1 LYERRLCHF
10 ALGGILAEDIVD
22 DIYEAAV
29 VPERWPELLTRL
41 SEMVDARGSILFVA
55 RQQALQHVVSPSLA
69 DLVPTYF
76 GRGYQ
81 FRDERTRRLLEANL
95 AGFVQDTDVFTPE
108 EWEADPIRREFWAPE
123 GMGWGVATHLPMPT
137 GESIILHTERNAER
151 GPFER
156 PLVDELDRLRPHLAR
171 ATLMSARL
179 AFERASGA
187 VDALGIMGLP
197 AAVLDPNGRLFVAN
211 AGFDVLVPSVFL
223 DRQAGLEL
231 AAAGLAP
238 LFQRALNSAASDL
251 GSAPLSLPMPSDGGH
266 PPMIVHVVPVKGMA
280 RDVFSRASVVVFVT
294 PVVIAEVPTAEVIQ
308 GLFDLTPTE
317 ARVARALGRGETVA
331 EIAASNRVA
340 QPTVRNQIREIFS
353 KTGVNRQADLVGLL
367 RGIRG
372 PTGD

>member
-1 LYERRLCHF
+1 
-10 ALGGILAEDIVD
+10 LAEDIVD

-29 VPERWPELLTRL
+29 VPERWPGLLQRL
-41 SEMVDARGSILFVA
+41 ADTIEARGSILFVA
-55 RQQALQHVVSPSLA
+55 RQQTLQHVVSPSLA
-69 DLVPTYF
+69 ELVPEYF

-95 AGFVQDTDVFTPE
+95 AGFIQDTDVFTPE
-108 EWEADPIRREFWAPE
+108 EWEADPIRREFWAPN

-137 GESIILHTERNAER
+137 GESIILHSERNADR

-156 PLVDELDRLRPHLAR
+156 PLVYELDRLRPHIAR

-187 VDALGIMGLP
+187 VDALGMMGLP
-197 AAVLDPNGRLFVAN
+197 AAVLDPSGRLFVAN
-211 AGFDVLVPSVFL
+211 TGFHELVPGVFL
-223 DRQAGLEL
+223 DKQAGLEL
-231 AAAGLAP
+231 AVAGLNP
-238 LFQRALNSAASDL
+238 FFRRALDAAASDL
-251 GSAPLSLPMPSDGGH
+251 GDAPLSLPMPTQGGH
-266 PPMIVHVVPVKGMA
+266 PPLIVHVVPIRGLA
-280 RDVFSRASVVVFVT
+280 RDVFSRASVVVLVT
-294 PVVIAEVPTAEVIQ
+294 PVVIADVPTAEVIQ

-331 EIAASNRVA
+331 EIATANRVA

-372 PTGD
+372 PTED